1 VVSLGMI
8 QATAS
13 KACLNNALVLLSRL
27 VILVSFALDTIQHV
41 DFERV
46 ALHVVTRE
54 FVFPMSV
61 IDGTVLPNH
70 KVNIIMSIAPCFSN
84 DLP

>member
-8 QATAS
+8 QPMAS
-13 KACLNNALVLLSRL
+13 KACLDNVLVLLSRL
-27 VILVSFALDTIQHV
+27 VILVSFAFDTIQHV

-46 ALHVVTRE
+46 AYVVTRE
-54 FVFPMSV
+54 FVSPMSV
-61 IDGTVLPNH
+61 INGTVLPNH